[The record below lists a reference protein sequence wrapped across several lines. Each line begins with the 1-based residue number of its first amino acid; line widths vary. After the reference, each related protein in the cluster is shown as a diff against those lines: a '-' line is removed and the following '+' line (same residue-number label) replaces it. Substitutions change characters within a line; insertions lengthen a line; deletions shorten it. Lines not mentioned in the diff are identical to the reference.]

1 MDGKRNII
9 DEVKKSMNLKTS
21 QGFTKGISSDHMSQF
36 LRSLV
41 KEYKEMGRNVKY
53 LWKKMEGSRDGQK
66 KGFSGKHVE
75 RVAKR
80 KQGKFIIFGK
90 AARANAVRARMIKQL
105 TGTKSESKK
114 FAVYGG
120 KAQGQKRAD
129 HALSIR
135 VGEDGKVMYDNAF
148 LNGEKKF
155 SVETLALYM
164 EDVCYCYVFDIYED
178 VK

>member
-1 MDGKRNII
+1 MQRWSSFGKNLPEQEIQSFFKKIVTSKNMLNLIIPGKR
-9 DEVKKSMNLKTS
+9 
-21 QGFTKGISSDHMSQF
+21 
-36 LRSLV
+36 
-41 KEYKEMGRNVKY
+41 
-53 LWKKMEGSRDGQK
+53 
-66 KGFSGKHVE
+66 VE

-90 AARANAVRARMIKQL
+90 AARANALRAKMIKKL

-148 LNGEKKF
+148 LNVEKKF